1 MAVIDMSAFASAPA
15 ETQVPVVSS
24 SHPESEAAP
33 IAAEPPSQESQPPE
47 DGTLVGVTSDEFALL
62 DSLYQSYLRFLKA
75 SKNQAQA
82 AKDLA
87 AAQTAFDA
95 CQGET
100 SGAKEAFEVILKSL
114 PDELVKIRDP
124 QAQAMIESVRE
135 MQAVSISSSNQA
147 LPECA
152 KQAIESSANYDL
164 WRSLST
170 QKIVDLGVP
179 GLGKKKAELLVEKF
193 PTIGDLE
200 DSRVEAADSR
210 VHWSKKLPKGFGV
223 EVADA
228 IYDAMAKLLRQIETA
243 KECEPELDVSAVQDN
258 PSEPSLAVDPD
269 PEPPEVSDIDAD
281 DELEYEDLDSEDD
294 DDVNSEYHEVAVP
307 FDEQKLVDRL
317 KSADAQLR
325 DEDDSD
331 PPSNGSIE
339 ITALEWVESL
349 YNEITE
355 DTSQQ
360 KKLWG
365 LNQAGK
371 NSPEWEK
378 GRKAQED
385 GFEIADC
392 PYGKDREQAA
402 RDWLRGWIAASMDMD
417 L

>member
-1 MAVIDMSAFASAPA
+1 MAVIDMTAFTPESAQTPVVAVQANPEVTAKPVEAKPQETKPPA
-15 ETQVPVVSS
+15 EAITV
-24 SHPESEAAP
+24 
-33 IAAEPPSQESQPPE
+33 
-47 DGTLVGVTSDEFALL
+47 VGVTPDEFALL

-75 SKNQAQA
+75 SKEQAQA
-82 AKDLA
+82 AKDLG

-100 SGAKEAFEVILKSL
+100 KGAKEAFEVILKSL

-124 QAQAMIESVRE
+124 QATAMIEAVRDLAATE
-135 MQAVSISSSNQA
+135 TM
-147 LPECA
+147 PECA
-152 KQAIESSANYDL
+152 KEAISRSQAYEA
-164 WRSLST
+164 WTKEST
-170 QKIVDLGVP
+170 QKIVDAGVP

-200 DSRVEAADSR
+200 ASRAEAAESR

-223 EVADA
+223 DVADA

-243 KECEPELDVSAVQDN
+243 SESGGDPVASIVQDDASDS
-258 PSEPSLAVDPD
+258 SEPSLAVDP
-269 PEPPEVSDIDAD
+269 EPAPPVVSDIDAD
-281 DELEYEDLDSEDD
+281 DELEYEDFDSEDD
-294 DDVNSEYHEVAVP
+294 DLPFEDESESEASEV
-307 FDEQKLVDRL
+307 
-317 KSADAQLR
+317 
-325 DEDDSD
+325 DSE
-331 PPSNGSIE
+331 PESNDIS
-339 ITALEWVESL
+339 ALEWIESI

-355 DTSQQ
+355 NTSEQ

-402 RDWLRGWIAASMDMD
+402 RDWLRGWIAASMNMD

>member
-1 MAVIDMSAFASAPA
+1 MAVIDMTAFAPESTGTPVVTVQPGPETATQPA
-15 ETQVPVVSS
+15 ETQAQNQSTSVDD
-24 SHPESEAAP
+24 
-33 IAAEPPSQESQPPE
+33 I
-47 DGTLVGVTSDEFALL
+47 TIVGVTPDEFALL
-62 DSLYQSYLRFLKA
+62 ESLYQSYLRFLKA
-75 SKNQAQA
+75 SREQAQA

-87 AAQTAFDA
+87 TAQTAFDA

-100 SGAKEAFEVILKSL
+100 KGAKEAFEVILKSL

-124 QAQAMIESVRE
+124 QATVMIEAVRE
-135 MQAVSISSSNQA
+135 LQATSEN

-152 KQAIESSANYDL
+152 REAISQTQAYEE
-164 WRSLST
+164 WTKTST
-170 QKIVDLGVP
+170 QQIVDAGVP

-200 DSRVEAADSR
+200 ASRADAAESR

-223 EVADA
+223 DVADA

-243 KECEPELDVSAVQDN
+243 GSEINSESSSVQDEASDSTGS
-258 PSEPSLAVDPD
+258 SEPSLAVDSE
-269 PEPPEVSDIDAD
+269 PEPPVVSDIDAD
-281 DELEYEDLDSEDD
+281 DELEYEDFSDD
-294 DDVNSEYHEVAVP
+294 DDELP
-307 FDEQKLVDRL
+307 FDEDGPV
-317 KSADAQLR
+317 SNVS
-325 DEDDSD
+325 DSSESSD
-331 PPSNGSIE
+331 IS
-339 ITALEWVESL
+339 ALEWIESI

-355 DTSQQ
+355 NTTEQ

-378 GRKAQED
+378 GRKAHED
-385 GFEIADC
+385 GFEIGDC

-402 RDWLRGWIAASMDMD
+402 RDWLRGWIAASMNMD

>member
-1 MAVIDMSAFASAPA
+1 MAVIDMTAFSPEPAQTPVVTTQANPEPTAKPA
-15 ETQVPVVSS
+15 EAKP
-24 SHPESEAAP
+24 
-33 IAAEPPSQESQPPE
+33 QESKPTAE
-47 DGTLVGVTSDEFALL
+47 AITVVGVTSDEFALL

-75 SKNQAQA
+75 SKEQAQA
-82 AKDLA
+82 AKDLG

-100 SGAKEAFEVILKSL
+100 KGAKEAFEVILKSL

-124 QAQAMIESVRE
+124 QATAMIEVVRDLATTE
-135 MQAVSISSSNQA
+135 TM
-147 LPECA
+147 PECA
-152 KQAIESSANYDL
+152 KEAVSRSQAYET
-164 WRSLST
+164 WTKEST
-170 QKIVDLGVP
+170 QKIVDVGIP

-200 DSRVEAADSR
+200 ASRAEAADAR

-223 EVADA
+223 EVADS
-228 IYDAMAKLLRQIETA
+228 IYDAMTVLLSQIET
-243 KECEPELDVSAVQDN
+243 SGVQEE
-258 PSEPSLAVDPD
+258 PSEQSLAVDP
-269 PEPPEVSDIDAD
+269 EPAPPVVSDVDAD
-281 DELEYEDLDSEDD
+281 DELEYEDFDADDNDLPFEDELESEA
-294 DDVNSEYHEVAVP
+294 SEIDGEP
-307 FDEQKLVDRL
+307 E
-317 KSADAQLR
+317 
-325 DEDDSD
+325 
-331 PPSNGSIE
+331 SNGIS
-339 ITALEWVESL
+339 ALEWIEAV

-355 DTSQQ
+355 NTSEQ

-392 PYGKDREQAA
+392 PYSKDREQAA
-402 RDWLRGWIAASMDMD
+402 RDWLRGWIAASMNMD